1 MVGGQIGTA
10 QDKSGQGFQG
20 TFFLPFF
27 ASDFKI
33 ERHIS
38 IRQEWLKAE
47 FQENVI
53 AGFQYFKE
61 EWKQEN
67 KIEIKQSFHISRL
80 QYGNKESYM
89 AGLIESN
96 K

>member
-10 QDKSGQGFQG
+10 QDKSGHIWKR
-20 TFFLPFF
+20 TFFLLLF
-27 ASDFKI
+27 AEDFKI
-33 ERHIS
+33 ESHIS
-38 IRQEWLKAE
+38 SKKAG
-47 FQENVI
+47 FQENEI

-67 KIEIKQSFHISRL
+67 KIEIKQSFNISRL